1 MKKKF
6 IVLALMLSVL
16 LAACGDSTPTSS
28 PTQAPATAT
37 PSTLAGQT
45 QRLGAGTVK
54 SWVKVDET
62 GKPASLGLTFDE
74 MSLQNLPIEGGS
86 TVLALPKEV
95 ANQVP
100 VNHISIDWNPQG
112 HEPAGIYD
120 KPHFDFHFYYIS
132 QEERAT
138 IKPGDA
144 NVAKQPAPEA
154 IPTDYI
160 APAPSV
166 VPNMGIHWLD
176 KTTPELNGKP
186 FTTTFLY
193 GYSAGKMIFGEPMI
207 TKAYL
212 ESKPDMTQD
221 LKLPGAYPK
230 SAFYYPTR
238 YSVKYNAADKSYTI
252 SLDGLTQR

>member
-1 MKKKF
+1 MKKKL
-6 IVLALMLSVL
+6 IVLGLMLSIL
-16 LAACGDSTPTSS
+16 LAACGDSTSTP
-28 PTQAPATAT
+28 APATAT
-37 PSTLAGQT
+37 PATLAGQT

-54 SWVKVDET
+54 SWVKMDEN
-62 GKPASLGLTFDE
+62 GKPSSLGLTFDE
-74 MSLQNLPIEGGS
+74 TSLQNLPIEGGS
-86 TVLALPKEV
+86 TVLSMPKEV
-95 ANQVP
+95 TSLVP

-120 KPHFDFHFYYIS
+120 KPHFDFHFYYIN
-132 QEERAT
+132 QEEQAT

-144 NVAKQPAPEA
+144 NVSKQPAPEA
-154 IPTDYI
+154 IPADYI
-160 APAPSV
+160 APAPNV
-166 VPNMGIHWLD
+166 VPNMGIHLID

-193 GYSAGKMIFGEPMI
+193 GYSFGKIIFAEPMI

-230 SAFYYPTR
+230 TGLYYPTK